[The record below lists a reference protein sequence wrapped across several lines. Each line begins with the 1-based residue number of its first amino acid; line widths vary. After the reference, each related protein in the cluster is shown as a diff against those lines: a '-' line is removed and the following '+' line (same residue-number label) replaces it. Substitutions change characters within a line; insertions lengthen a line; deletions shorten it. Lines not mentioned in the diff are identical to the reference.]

1 MTPARWSGSRRT
13 CLRNGSAL
21 LLAALFAGVPAVD
34 AAGAGVASGPID
46 AVDRYLRAQIRKL
59 RIPGMAVAVVKDRRI
74 VLLRN
79 YGTAS
84 VEFDQPVRDD
94 TVFAINSVTKA
105 FTGIAAMRLVEQGK
119 LDLLAPV
126 DRYLPNLPPAWRGV
140 TIRQL
145 LSHMSGLPDVMRAP
159 TVETDAVAAWAWIQ
173 QQPVVFAP
181 GQRFHY
187 CQTNYTLIQR
197 VLNTIERRPLDA
209 PLAGEQ
215 LRLAGMTQTSY
226 GDTYDVIPRKG
237 PTYRWDLPGPF
248 VDGYSGATPDAPRVM
263 KVASERFLP
272 FRRASSGLNSSAR
285 DLARWLIAIN
295 DDTLLSPQSREMLWS
310 PVAFTSG
317 EKGQWGLG
325 WEVLARGTHRAVG
338 MTGGGRAVVFY
349 YPEDR
354 VGVVIL
360 TNLAGAFPEDMVDKI
375 AALYAPGLALTG
387 VPALRIA
394 LEDQGYDK
402 ADRAAAAIEAK
413 DPALAWPEMEMND
426 WGYRLISTGR
436 ARDALAVFALIA
448 RKFPN
453 SVNAHDSLAQAYRV
467 NSQTGNAIAEYERVL
482 QLDLGNARARR
493 HIEEL
498 KGITPAAK

>member
-159 TVETDAVAAWAWIQ
+159 TVFSTV
-173 QQPVVFAP
+173 
-181 GQRFHY
+181 
-187 CQTNYTLIQR
+187 
-197 VLNTIERRPLDA
+197 RRLT
-209 PLAGEQ
+209 E
-215 LRLAGMTQTSY
+215 
-226 GDTYDVIPRKG
+226 IC
-237 PTYRWDLPGPF
+237 
-248 VDGYSGATPDAPRVM
+248 
-263 KVASERFLP
+263 
-272 FRRASSGLNSSAR
+272 
-285 DLARWLIAIN
+285 
-295 DDTLLSPQSREMLWS
+295 SP
-310 PVAFTSG
+310 
-317 EKGQWGLG
+317 
-325 WEVLARGTHRAVG
+325 
-338 MTGGGRAVVFY
+338 
-349 YPEDR
+349 
-354 VGVVIL
+354 
-360 TNLAGAFPEDMVDKI
+360 
-375 AALYAPGLALTG
+375 
-387 VPALRIA
+387 
-394 LEDQGYDK
+394 
-402 ADRAAAAIEAK
+402 
-413 DPALAWPEMEMND
+413 
-426 WGYRLISTGR
+426 
-436 ARDALAVFALIA
+436 
-448 RKFPN
+448 
-453 SVNAHDSLAQAYRV
+453 
-467 NSQTGNAIAEYERVL
+467 
-482 QLDLGNARARR
+482 
-493 HIEEL
+493 
-498 KGITPAAK
+498 